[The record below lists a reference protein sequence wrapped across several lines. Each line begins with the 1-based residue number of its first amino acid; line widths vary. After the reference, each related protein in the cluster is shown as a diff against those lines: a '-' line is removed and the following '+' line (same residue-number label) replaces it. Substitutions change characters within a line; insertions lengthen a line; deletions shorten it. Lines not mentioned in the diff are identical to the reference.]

1 MKEQLLGA
9 FGSVTEFHEHDP
21 GLARAFFKELL
32 FVSEPV
38 RAGVTDFMRGFFRQ
52 LSDLLEEAQRRGLLY
67 EDVPV
72 QQLSSNL
79 YAAWYLL
86 MQRRLSGAVTVDDVH
101 RLMGDSFGVA
111 LMRLVPVA
119 AR

>member
-1 MKEQLLGA
+1 MA
-9 FGSVTEFHEHDP
+9 CSTRTCRCSSSP
-21 GLARAFFKELL
+21 
-32 FVSEPV
+32 
-38 RAGVTDFMRGFFRQ
+38 
-52 LSDLLEEAQRRGLLY
+52 
-67 EDVPV
+67 
-72 QQLSSNL
+72 SNL